1 MSGTQEDLPPDQTA
15 NSDDTSHTSGDAPTA
30 PTVRCALTGEEI
42 SADEAYWAPPLVTA
56 KELVS
61 TITTKAFRS
70 PGELKQMLFEE
81 QPDVPY
87 SPRAR
92 DQLAARRTTEQLKL
106 IGPIL
111 LIVVVIVVII
121 YFAVGGA

>member
-15 NSDDTSHTSGDAPTA
+15 NAGDTSGDAPTA

-42 SADEAYWAPPLVTA
+42 SAEEAYWAPPLVTA

-61 TITTKAFRS
+61 MIATKAFRS
-70 PGELKQMLFEE
+70 PGELKQVLFAE
-81 QPDVPY
+81 QPNVPY

-92 DQLAARRTTEQLKL
+92 DELASRRTTEQLKL

-111 LIVVVIVVII
+111 LIVVLIVAII
-121 YFAVGGA
+121 YLAVGGA